1 MGNRYCNNIKVGP
14 RRSGM
19 MNVATIK
26 DAIKAMHDLCE
37 QIWEGRVFS
46 PHLLSWSLVHTFHRR
61 LLNLFLFQF

>member
-1 MGNRYCNNIKVGP
+1 
-14 RRSGM
+14 M

-46 PHLLSWSLVHTFHRR
+46 PHLLSWNLVHTFHRR